1 MMPAE
6 LTPTIIFNLQLLQL
20 LLLLLLPLQSRGTH
34 FQLFAFLQL
43 VVNSFLR
50 AIHF

>member
-6 LTPTIIFNLQLLQL
+6 LTPTIKSNLLLL

-34 FQLFAFLQL
+34 FQLLAFLQL